1 MEIKDKIKD
10 VLTGILKIKPD
21 ELKEDAKLYDDIGVD
36 STEAV
41 EIITSLEKT
50 FNVEL
55 GDKEITKFSSIND
68 IEKIIQAKLNK

>member
-10 VLTGILKIKPD
+10 VLIGILKIKPD
-21 ELKEDAKLYDDIGVD
+21 ELKEDGKLYDDIGVD

-41 EIITSLEKT
+41 EIITSLEKA